1 MDKICCQGKVANYRV
16 GLFSKQEG
24 QVQKSTHEPSLWDPL
39 VCAGYQQLNM
49 EVIATCYA
57 SKISSDNDIFL
68 GFKTTMA
75 SNTMVA
81 NFSINRLMGIL
92 KNWAALKW

>member
-1 MDKICCQGKVANYRV
+1 
-16 GLFSKQEG
+16 
-24 QVQKSTHEPSLWDPL
+24 
-39 VCAGYQQLNM
+39 M
-49 EVIATCYA
+49 EVIATRYA

-92 KNWAALKW
+92 KNWAALK